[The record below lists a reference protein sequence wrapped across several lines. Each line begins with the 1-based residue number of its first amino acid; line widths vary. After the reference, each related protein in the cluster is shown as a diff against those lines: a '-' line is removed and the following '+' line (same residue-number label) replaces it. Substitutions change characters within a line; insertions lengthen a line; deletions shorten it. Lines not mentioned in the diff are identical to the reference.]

1 MKRRSF
7 GILALSASMAAALPF
22 APVDS
27 SWSTTSLKI
36 PAGMHASILLRT
48 GDTIEGLGGVKTLV
62 RKNLDYIGFR
72 GLGPS
77 GGNDS
82 AILGVNSELRDSSTA
97 HGDGGG
103 FTLLKVVRNP
113 NDGTW
118 SRVGSG
124 KAVDFRSIGGTWV
137 NCGGFDT
144 PWGTMVSGEEYPP
157 LSNAEAYA
165 TGKQIRDT
173 SDVIVKT
180 MGFDDTLRR
189 YEALGWMTEIDPVSG
204 TARKLYKMGR
214 FSHEGG
220 ALLPDRRTVILTD
233 DATPAVLFK
242 FVASKADDF
251 SDGQLYAYKQT
262 EDKSGGSWIM
272 LPMQL
277 DSLVNIRDVAIRRGA
292 TVGIRHEWAVY
303 HGGKVYINETGIDND
318 KGALAN
324 AVKNGGTVE
333 GHLKGGMW
341 ANDTA
346 KDYYGRT
353 LVLDTLTNALTVL
366 VEGGV
371 SATGKHFSNPDGM
384 HVQVVDGKA
393 WLVIMEDL
401 NGASQGRDP
410 GGNNNCEAWWLDLTI
425 QHPTLDSLQRM
436 LVGANGAEL
445 TGGNQTPDGRTLFVT
460 VQHPSASNTAPWDKD
475 VVVALTG
482 FSGATSGIS
491 PVAHAAGSAR
501 PFVLDRA
508 SLVFQIP
515 TSGTLRRLDG
525 SVRQRFTDARKV
537 SVPASGSWVLE
548 TATGSWSFVK
558 P

>member
-1 MKRRSF
+1 
-7 GILALSASMAAALPF
+7 
-22 APVDS
+22 
-27 SWSTTSLKI
+27 
-36 PAGMHASILLRT
+36 
-48 GDTIEGLGGVKTLV
+48 
-62 RKNLDYIGFR
+62 
-72 GLGPS
+72 
-77 GGNDS
+77 
-82 AILGVNSELRDSSTA
+82 
-97 HGDGGG
+97 
-103 FTLLKVVRNP
+103 
-113 NDGTW
+113 
-118 SRVGSG
+118 
-124 KAVDFRSIGGTWV
+124 
-137 NCGGFDT
+137 
-144 PWGTMVSGEEYPP
+144 
-157 LSNAEAYA
+157 
-165 TGKQIRDT
+165 
-173 SDVIVKT
+173 
-180 MGFDDTLRR
+180 
-189 YEALGWMTEIDPVSG
+189 
-204 TARKLYKMGR
+204 
-214 FSHEGG
+214 
-220 ALLPDRRTVILTD
+220 
-233 DATPAVLFK
+233 
-242 FVASKADDF
+242 
-251 SDGQLYAYKQT
+251 
-262 EDKSGGSWIM
+262 
-272 LPMQL
+272 
-277 DSLVNIRDVAIRRGA
+277 
-292 TVGIRHEWAVY
+292 
-303 HGGKVYINETGIDND
+303 
-318 KGALAN
+318 
-324 AVKNGGTVE
+324 
-333 GHLKGGMW
+333 
-341 ANDTA
+341 
-346 KDYYGRT
+346 
-353 LVLDTLTNALTVL
+353 
-366 VEGGV
+366 
-371 SATGKHFSNPDGM
+371 M